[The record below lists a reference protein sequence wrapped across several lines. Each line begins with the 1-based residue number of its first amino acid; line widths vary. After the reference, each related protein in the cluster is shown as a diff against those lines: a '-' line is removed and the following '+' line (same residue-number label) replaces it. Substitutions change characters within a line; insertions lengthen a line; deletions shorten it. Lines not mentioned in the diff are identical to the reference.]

1 MGMGM
6 NAIVTGA
13 NGGIGRAVLK
23 KFAEKGI
30 RIWACA
36 RTEAEEFVQF
46 CQELE
51 REYQV
56 MITNVY
62 FDLMEEDEIQ
72 EGIKRILSEKQP
84 VDILVNNAGM
94 AYGALLQM
102 TSMRKLK
109 EVYQVNYFAQV
120 QITQMVARHMMKHKK
135 GSIINV
141 ASVGGIE
148 ADPGY
153 LAYGSSKASLIWTTR
168 MLANELGAYGIRVN
182 AVAPG
187 TTDTRMGRYK
197 SQEELDKVL
206 ARTSLGRMADPE
218 EIAAGIYFL
227 ASDEA
232 AYITGDI
239 LKIDG
244 GRTA

>member
-1 MGMGM
+1 M
-6 NAIVTGA
+6 NSIVTGA
-13 NGGIGRAVLK
+13 GGGIGRAVLK
-23 KFAEKGI
+23 KFAEKGVN
-30 RIWACA
+30 IWACT
-36 RTEAEEFVQF
+36 RTEDDAFTQF
-46 CQELE
+46 CDILMHEHP
-51 REYQV
+51 
-56 MITNVY
+56 IWIKNVY
-62 FDLMEEDEIQ
+62 FDMMEEEAIQ
-72 EGIKRILSEKQP
+72 NGIRRILFEKLP

-102 TSMRKLK
+102 TSMHKLK

-120 QITQMVARHMMKHKK
+120 QITQMVARNMMKQRS

-168 MLANELGAYGIRVN
+168 MLANELGVYGIRVN

-187 TTDTRMGRYK
+187 TTDTRMGHYK

-206 ARTSLGRMADPE
+206 DRTSLGRMAAPE